1 MNEAVEAMQAPGQ
14 VKAGLPCTYILEKQ
28 GSRLIPAGPRVATIC
43 PFHDDSA
50 PSLEVYE
57 GDGHQRWGCWPC
69 GKGGDSIDLIRAFF
83 PHLRFTAAVEYGQ
96 LLMQLMAAENWQA
109 PVLEAVDSWDEAHMR
124 KFLAAGRVDL
134 SGVTNLCEVKGW
146 PFRQDLLLGWGV
158 CAVGAEVLVP
168 YYTKA
173 GRLTGIK
180 HRRASGTDHL
190 FAIAGSALK
199 GVFYGDWLPDKG
211 GPVVLLEGESDTWAA
226 DWLLGK
232 AGFTVLGL
240 PTGAGTQPFRCEEFR
255 GRKVHLCFDGDTAGR
270 IATNRWAEALEVAG
284 ALVTPWVLGEGQDVC
299 SLGGP
304 TWLL

>member
-28 GSRLIPAGPRVATIC
+28 GHRLIPAGPRVATIC

-69 GKGGDSIDLIRAFF
+69 GKGGDSIDLIRSFF
-83 PHLRFTAAVEYGQ
+83 PHLRFTAAVECGQ
-96 LLMQLMAAENWQA
+96 LLMQLMVAENWQA
-109 PVLEAVDSWDEAHMR
+109 PVLEAVDAWDEAHMR
-124 KFLAAGRVDL
+124 KFLAAGRPGTEE
-134 SGVTNLCEVKGW
+134 GVGALCAAKGW
-146 PFRQDLLLGWGV
+146 AFHWEFLAGWGV
-158 CAVGAEVLVP
+158 CAVGGEVLVP
-168 YYTKA
+168 YYTKV

-180 HRRASGTDHL
+180 HRRANGTDHL

-199 GVFYGDWLPDKG
+199 GVFYGEWMGDRG

-226 DWLLGK
+226 DYVLPEH
-232 AGFTVLGL
+232 TVLGL

-255 GRKVHLCFDGDTAGR
+255 GRVVHLCFDGDAAGR
-270 IATNRWAEALEVAG
+270 IATQRWAEALRIAG
-284 ALVTPWVLGEGQDVC
+284 ADVRAWDLPEGEDVC

>member
-1 MNEAVEAMQAPGQ
+1 MQAPGQ

-69 GKGGDSIDLIRAFF
+69 GKGGDSIDLIRSFF

-96 LLMQLMAAENWQA
+96 LLMQLMVAENWQA
-109 PVLEAVDSWDEAHMR
+109 PVLEAVDAWDEAHMR
-124 KFLAAGRVDL
+124 KFLAAGWHGDQA
-134 SGVTNLCEVKGW
+134 GVAELCAAKGW
-146 PFRQDLLLGWGV
+146 PFGQDFLAKWGV
-158 CAVGAEVLVP
+158 SAVGAEVLVP
-168 YYTKA
+168 YYTRES
-173 GRLTGIK
+173 RLTGIK
-180 HRRASGTDHL
+180 HRRANGTDHL
-190 FAIAGSALK
+190 YAIAGSALK
-199 GVFYGDWLPDKG
+199 GVFYGDWRTDKG
-211 GPVVLLEGESDTWAA
+211 EAVVLLEGESDTWAA
-226 DWLLGK
+226 DYLLQRTGY
-232 AGFTVLGL
+232 TVLGL

-255 GRKVHLCFDGDTAGR
+255 GRVVHLCFDGDGAGLV
-270 IATNRWAEALEVAG
+270 ANRRWSEALHAAG
-284 ALVTPWVLGEGQDVC
+284 ALVIVWELAEGEDVC